1 MIKTGKKLPKEVIDS
16 WPEIFGEIKFNTLP
30 LRYLHAV
37 LINFKDNSTWEIK
50 ITEKVK
56 KEGWESLQNVLSET
70 IKSYEHRIDNID
82 FKLDIDRVI
91 KDIKKNTHKF
101 LKNKTI

>member
-1 MIKTGKKLPKEVIDS
+1 M
-16 WPEIFGEIKFNTLP
+16 
-30 LRYLHAV
+30 
-37 LINFKDNSTWEIK
+37 INFKDNSTWEIK